1 MKAKMKPAPVMNTPY
16 WSLNCFVFLV
26 FTTVFQLILIGKKS
40 PCTPFRTMLEVVF
53 LGASLIDHL
62 ATYSVYPGRDLHHLF
77 YFDVRNIKKNFFLV
91 AVMHIHRQSAYLIG
105 RQRHVSLSLYLLT
118 KNLK

>member
-1 MKAKMKPAPVMNTPY
+1 
-16 WSLNCFVFLV
+16 
-26 FTTVFQLILIGKKS
+26 
-40 PCTPFRTMLEVVF
+40 MLEVVF
-53 LGASLIDHL
+53 LGASLINHL
-62 ATYSVYPGRDLHHLF
+62 ATYSVYPGRDLLHLF
-77 YFDVRNIKKNFFLV
+77 YFDVRNIKIFFV

>member
-1 MKAKMKPAPVMNTPY
+1 
-16 WSLNCFVFLV
+16 
-26 FTTVFQLILIGKKS
+26 
-40 PCTPFRTMLEVVF
+40 MLEVVF
-53 LGASLIDHL
+53 LGASLVNHL
-62 ATYSVYPGRDLHHLF
+62 ATYPVYPGRDLHHLF
-77 YFDVRNIKKNFFLV
+77 YFDVRIIKKKNFFV